1 MAKQPNLPG
10 MTPKHIA
17 EIEEAAEELRELRT
31 QRMELGESEE
41 KAQAALVEVMKKHK
55 VTAYKIDDEYEAIVE
70 AKERAFVRKIKKHT
84 VPGAKKAK
92 DGEEEAAE

>member
-41 KAQAALVEVMKKHK
+41 KAQTALVEVMKKHK
-55 VTAYKIDDEYEAIVE
+55 VSHYKIDDEYEAIVE
-70 AKERAFVRKIKKHT
+70 SKERAFVRKIKRRQ
-84 VPGAKKAK
+84 VAAKKEK
-92 DGEEEAAE
+92 DAEGEAAE